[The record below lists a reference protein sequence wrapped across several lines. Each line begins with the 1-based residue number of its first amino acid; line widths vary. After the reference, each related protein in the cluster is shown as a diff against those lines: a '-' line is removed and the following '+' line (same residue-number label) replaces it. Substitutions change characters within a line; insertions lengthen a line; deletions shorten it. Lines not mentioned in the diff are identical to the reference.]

1 MGGSGI
7 IANVCTGVVA
17 VVALITALVFK
28 GKAKEAEKA
37 LRDAAAQ
44 IEEQSKQLK
53 ELGTMDKKLEAMNK
67 KLEAQEKELKNK
79 DCTVTGE
86 LNDEQDEKI
95 KRLNEAIEEQR
106 VKIEGLET
114 AALRQTNAMDRFT
127 VVVENMI
134 KEQEAVTEK
143 LYGNVEAQRVEILEI
158 LQEAINNKM
167 SKDNVEN
174 ISEVQ

>member
-53 ELGTMDKKLEAMNK
+53 ELGTMDK

-143 LYGNVEAQRVEILEI
+143 LCRNMEAQRVEILEI